1 MSQRFRPC
9 SLDQTYLLPPSV
21 HDWLPEGHL
30 ARLLADVV
38 SELDLSAILGDYGR
52 KDNRGLTAYHPEMM
66 TRLLLYAYCTN
77 QPSSRKIEQGTYTDI
92 PLRYLAANQHPDH
105 DTIAEFRRRHLAA
118 LAALFVQVLALC
130 HEAGL
135 VRLGHVAIDG
145 TKVKANASPHRSYS
159 YDELSAMEK
168 EWQQLVDTLLSQA
181 EQTDHAEAQA
191 PREQLPSALAKAETR
206 LAAIRAAQQTI
217 KDRAQQRLEQAQ
229 AAADKLKRKSKREL
243 LSAGQKSHRAQV
255 KKTLHRARQQVKT
268 PTASYNFVD
277 PDSRVMRDGA
287 TRGFVQGYN
296 AQIAVDDAKQIIV
309 AYDVSQDGTDH
320 HLLAPMIAQ
329 METHLGQRAACIT
342 ADTGYFDT
350 AEIELLQT
358 AGQNLLIP
366 PERITTKPLSP
377 NATRN
382 AVADAMR
389 ERLKLDAEKK
399 QYDRRSCTV
408 EPVFGYTKEQRK
420 FRRFALRGHESVRGE
435 WALIVISHNL
445 RKLFRYRD
453 CPAAA

>member
-9 SLDQTYLLPPSV
+9 SLDQTYLMPPSV
-21 HDWLPEGHL
+21 HDWLPENHM

-105 DTIAEFRRRHLAA
+105 DTIAEFRRRHLPA

-130 HEAGL
+130 REAGL

-145 TKVKANASPHRSYS
+145 TKVKANANSHQSYTL
-159 YDELSAMEK
+159 DELLELEK
-168 EWQQLVDTLLSQA
+168 GWQQTVDKLLHQA
-181 EQTDHAEAQA
+181 EQADQA
-191 PREQLPSALAKAETR
+191 DGRNSDPPLPSDLAKAETR

-217 KDRAQQRLEQAQ
+217 KDRAQQRLERAE
-229 AAADKLKRKSKREL
+229 AAAAKLKRKSKREQL
-243 LSAGQKSHRAQV
+243 TAGERSRRAQV
-255 KKTLHRARQQVKT
+255 KETLKRARRQVKK
-268 PTASYNFVD
+268 PTSSYNFVD
-277 PDSRVMRDGA
+277 PDSRIMRDGA
-287 TRGFVQGYN
+287 TGGFVQSYN
-296 AQIAVDDAKQIIV
+296 AQIAVDDSHQVIV
-309 AYDVSQDGTDH
+309 AHEVSQDGTDH

-329 METHLGQRAACIT
+329 METHLGQRADCIT

-358 AGQNLLIP
+358 TGHNLLIP
-366 PERITTKPLSP
+366 PERIKPGPLP
-377 NATRN
+377 ANATRN
-382 AVADAMR
+382 TVADAMR

-408 EPVFGYTKEQRK
+408 EPVFGYTKEQRNY
-420 FRRFALRGHESVRGE
+420 RRFALRGHENVRGE
-435 WALIVISHNL
+435 WALISITHNL

-453 CPAAA
+453 CPIAA

>member
-9 SLDQTYLLPPSV
+9 SLDQTYLMPPSV
-21 HDWLPEGHL
+21 HDWLPENHM

-77 QPSSRKIEQGTYTDI
+77 QPSSRKIEQGTYTDV

-105 DTIAEFRRRHLAA
+105 DTIAEFRRRHLPA

-130 HEAGL
+130 REAGL

-145 TKVKANASPHRSYS
+145 TKVKANANSHQSYTL
-159 YDELSAMEK
+159 DELLELEK
-168 EWQQLVDTLLSQA
+168 GWQQTVDKLLHQA
-181 EQTDHAEAQA
+181 EQADQA
-191 PREQLPSALAKAETR
+191 DGRNSDPPLPSDLAKAETR

-217 KDRAQQRLEQAQ
+217 KDRAQQRLERAE
-229 AAADKLKRKSKREL
+229 AAAAKLKRKSKREQL
-243 LSAGQKSHRAQV
+243 TAGERSRREQV
-255 KKTLHRARQQVKT
+255 KKTLKRAQGQVKK
-268 PTASYNFVD
+268 PTSSYNFVD
-277 PDSRVMRDGA
+277 PDSRIMRDGA

-389 ERLKLDAEKK
+389 ERLKLEAEKK

-420 FRRFALRGHESVRGE
+420 FRRFALRGHENVRGE

-445 RKLFRYRD
+445 RKLFRYQDRQT
-453 CPAAA
+453 AA